1 MAKTLDDLTDEE
13 YDRIM
18 EERNR
23 VKKEA
28 VVGTVIGRIPR
39 TMHRNTRDYVREWL
53 NTWQYD
59 DIMKLLE
66 IYNPQPVAA
75 RDEDEPL
82 INLAGLT
89 ARATPEPATQW

>member
-39 TMHRNTRDYVREWL
+39 AMHRNTRDYVREWL
-53 NTWQYD
+53 NTWPYD

-75 RDEDEPL
+75 RDDGDEDRPMPTTRDL
-82 INLAGLT
+82 DFTTLT
-89 ARATPEPATQW
+89 TR